1 MMPAG
6 WTQKAVPDFTSPA
19 NKPTA
24 PPMTS
29 ARWRIVALFFTHALA
44 AGAIHT
50 RIPDLQVA
58 MGLSEGQLGL
68 VLMGQ
73 PFGALTMFLFSS
85 TIIERFGPRRAIL
98 AVLPIVIITAALATV
113 LLYPIA
119 LFALLA
125 LNGLGFS
132 LSNIAMNVEAD
143 RVEAATGARVM
154 NTCHGIW
161 SVGFLLTSLLGATLR
176 GMHVD
181 PAIHL
186 WALVPVLIALLL
198 FVVVPMPVMPP
209 RPHSGEKVKKLA
221 LPTLATLGLVAFGL
235 GAGLTEG
242 ASRAWSIIYL
252 RDNFEVSPF
261 IESMAL
267 PALLAAMAAG
277 RLLADRVID
286 RFGPVRVARVLAG
299 LAIAGMVMIV
309 LSPNAY
315 VALGGFVVV
324 GIGICVLYPLTLS
337 AAARIGDRPASQNV
351 AATTLV
357 FQLVNLGAPAL
368 IGAVA
373 QGLGVRTAFALL
385 IPVLVLTF
393 AMAGRLRPRQA

>member
-1 MMPAG
+1 M
-6 WTQKAVPDFTSPA
+6 S
-19 NKPTA
+19 
-24 PPMTS
+24 S

-50 RIPDLQVA
+50 RIPDLQLA

-73 PFGALTMFLFSS
+73 PLGALSMFLFSS
-85 TIIERFGPRRAIL
+85 AIIERFGPRRAIL
-98 AVLPIVIITAALATV
+98 AVLPIVIITAALASV
-113 LLYPIA
+113 LLNPIA
-119 LFALLA
+119 LFTLLA
-125 LNGLGFS
+125 FNGLGFS

-143 RVEAATGARVM
+143 RVEAATDARVM
-154 NTCHGIW
+154 NTCHGVW

-176 GMHVD
+176 GLHVD

-186 WALVPVLIALLL
+186 WALAPVLIVLLL
-198 FVVVPMPVMPP
+198 VVVVPMPVMPP
-209 RPHSGEKVKKLA
+209 RPHSGERVKKLA
-221 LPTLATLGLVAFGL
+221 LPTWATLGLVAFGL

-252 RDNFEVSPF
+252 RDSFDVPPF
-261 IESMAL
+261 VESLAL
-267 PALLAAMAAG
+267 PALLAAMATG

-286 RFGPVRVARVLAG
+286 RFGPVRVARLLSG
-299 LAIAGMVMIV
+299 LAIAGMVLIV

-315 VALGGFVVV
+315 LALLGFVVL
-324 GIGICVLYPLTLS
+324 GMGICVLYPLMLS

-351 AATTLV
+351 AATTLI

-373 QGLGVRTAFALL
+373 QGLGVRLAFAML
-385 IPVLVLTF
+385 IPLLVLTF
-393 AMAGRLRPRQA
+393 MMAGRLKPRPASE

>member
-1 MMPAG
+1 
-6 WTQKAVPDFTSPA
+6 
-19 NKPTA
+19 
-24 PPMTS
+24 MTS
-29 ARWRIVALFFTHALA
+29 ARWRIIALFFTHALA

-73 PFGALTMFLFSS
+73 PLGALSMFLFASA
-85 TIIERFGPRRAIL
+85 IIERFGPRRAIL

-113 LLYPIA
+113 LLNPIA
-119 LFALLA
+119 LFVLLA
-125 LNGLGFS
+125 FNGLGFS

-154 NTCHGIW
+154 NTCHGVW

-176 GMHVD
+176 GLHVD

-186 WALVPVLIALLL
+186 WGLAPVLIVLLL
-198 FVVVPMPVMPP
+198 VVVVPMPVMPP
-209 RPHSGEKVKKLA
+209 RPHNGEKVKKLA

-252 RDNFEVSPF
+252 RDSFDVSPF
-261 IESMAL
+261 VESLAL

-286 RFGPVRVARVLAG
+286 RFGPVRVARVLSTF
-299 LAIAGMVMIV
+299 AISGMVLIV
-309 LSPNAY
+309 LSPSAY
-315 VALGGFVVV
+315 IALLGFAVV
-324 GIGICVLYPLTLS
+324 GIGICVLYPLMLS

-351 AATTLV
+351 AATTLI

-373 QGLGVRTAFALL
+373 QGLGVRMAFALL
-385 IPVLVLTF
+385 IPLLVLTF
-393 AMAGRLRPRQA
+393 AMAGRLKPRQA

>member
-1 MMPAG
+1 
-6 WTQKAVPDFTSPA
+6 
-19 NKPTA
+19 
-24 PPMTS
+24 MTS
-29 ARWRIVALFFTHALA
+29 ARWRVIALFFTHALA

-73 PFGALTMFLFSS
+73 PLGALSMFLFSS
-85 TIIERFGPRRAIL
+85 AVIERFGPRRTIL

-113 LLYPIA
+113 LLHPAA
-119 LFALLA
+119 LFILLA
-125 LNGLGFS
+125 FNGIGFS

-154 NTCHGIW
+154 NTCHGVW

-176 GMHVD
+176 GFHVD

-186 WALVPVLIALLL
+186 WALAPLLIVLLL
-198 FVVVPMPVMPP
+198 VVVVPMPVMPP

-252 RDNFEVSPF
+252 RDSFDVSPF
-261 IESMAL
+261 VESLAL
-267 PALLAAMAAG
+267 PALLAAMAVG

-286 RFGPVRVARVLAG
+286 RFGPVRVARLLSAVAV
-299 LAIAGMVMIV
+299 AGMVLIV

-315 VALGGFVVV
+315 IALAGFVIV
-324 GIGICVLYPLTLS
+324 GIGICVLYPLMLS

-351 AATTLV
+351 AATTLI

-373 QGLGVRTAFALL
+373 QGLGVRMAFSML
-385 IPVLVLTF
+385 IPLLVLTF
-393 AMAGRLRPRQA
+393 VMAGRLKPRPAS